1 MILRA
6 LLFESSKWRLP
17 ARNKKKKT
25 EMSESTAI
33 VPDERLRFVLPIV
46 ILVYLFLV
54 MVLPTIRFKRN
65 NPGVNPFVRVSGD
78 SAFELGQRMMLWPL
92 FLLLLGLLCYSVLPR
107 YYWVLSPITYLHRRE
122 HSLLVGAM
130 CISIGIF
137 IVMVGQYQMG
147 ASWRFGVDKANST
160 ALVARGLYSYSR
172 NPIYVGAMLTT
183 LGYFIWVPT
192 AVTLASLAISVVAIN
207 FQVRLEEEHM
217 RSLHG
222 KQFDNYC
229 REVPRWL

>member
-1 MILRA
+1 LKA
-6 LLFESSKWRLP
+6 LSGDYLLGIKQEDR
-17 ARNKKKKT
+17 
-25 EMSESTAI
+25 EMSESSAI

-46 ILVYLFLV
+46 MLVYMFLAL
-54 MVLPTIRFKRN
+54 VLPTIRFKRN
-65 NPGVNPFVRVSGD
+65 NPGVNPIVRVSGD
-78 SAFELGQRMMLWPL
+78 SAFELGQRMLGTA
-92 FLLLLGLLCYSVLPR
+92 FLLLLLGVLCYSVLPR
-107 YYWVLSPITYLHRRE
+107 YYWVLSPITYLHRLA

-147 ASWRFGVDKANST
+147 ASWRVGVDKANST

-172 NPIYVGAMLTT
+172 NPIYVGGTLTT

-192 AVTLASLAISVVAIN
+192 AVTLASLATFIVAIN

-217 RSLHG
+217 RALHG
-222 KQFDNYC
+222 KLFDNYC